1 MERKI
6 RSYSYPNI
14 NCTKG
19 RKFETWWRRWR
30 RWLSFWDKTGGL
42 NNASLQIRD
51 RKLLLMQK
59 ILYFSPLNVT
69 HSKECRG
76 YIILNSRYFSRRQD
90 PELVKILQ
98 KKVYKKLKVYYKFR
112 IKKKKVIHCLQLA
125 TACRDLMHENF
136 IYNKRYILRL

>member
-1 MERKI
+1 M
-6 RSYSYPNI
+6 
-14 NCTKG
+14 
-19 RKFETWWRRWR
+19 
-30 RWLSFWDKTGGL
+30 GGL

-76 YIILNSRYFSRRQD
+76 YIILNSRYFSHRQD

-98 KKVYKKLKVYYKFR
+98 KKVYKKLKVYKFG
-112 IKKKKVIHCLQLA
+112 IKKKKSYTLLA
-125 TACRDLMHENF
+125 VSYSLS
-136 IYNKRYILRL
+136 RLNA